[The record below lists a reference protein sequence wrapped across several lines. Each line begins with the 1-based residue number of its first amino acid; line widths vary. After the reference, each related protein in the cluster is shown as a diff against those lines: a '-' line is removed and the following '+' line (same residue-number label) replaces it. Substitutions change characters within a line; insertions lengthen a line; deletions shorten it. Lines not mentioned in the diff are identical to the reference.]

1 MASEVFPLQK
11 IQNIYDLF
19 EGNSKVMNYMKI
31 NDDVDMLLAKII
43 NIRHKIFDKD
53 IVNKKI
59 VH

>member
-1 MASEVFPLQK
+1 
-11 IQNIYDLF
+11 
-19 EGNSKVMNYMKI
+19 MNYMKI

-53 IVNKKI
+53 TVNKKI

>member
-1 MASEVFPLQK
+1 
-11 IQNIYDLF
+11 
-19 EGNSKVMNYMKI
+19 MNYMKI
-31 NDDVDMLLAKII
+31 NDVDMLLAKII